1 MGIGAAAGAL
11 LGPFGLVGNAV
22 LGVTAGYVTSMDK
35 FKEAIFGK
43 EEEVTDE
50 EGNTKT
56 IKKGGLIGKIKGAA
70 EPLKD
75 FGKTIADSLADAILG
90 KKGKDGKRTGG
101 IMGMVKDHI
110 VSPIAEGLKPILQE
124 TKLMFKK
131 TLGKYQVWFLNI

>member
-22 LGVTAGYVTSMDK
+22 LGATAGYVTSMDK

-56 IKKGGLIGKIKGAA
+56 IKKA
-70 EPLKD
+70 
-75 FGKTIADSLADAILG
+75 
-90 KKGKDGKRTGG
+90 
-101 IMGMVKDHI
+101 V
-110 VSPIAEGLKPILQE
+110 
-124 TKLMFKK
+124 
-131 TLGKYQVWFLNI
+131 